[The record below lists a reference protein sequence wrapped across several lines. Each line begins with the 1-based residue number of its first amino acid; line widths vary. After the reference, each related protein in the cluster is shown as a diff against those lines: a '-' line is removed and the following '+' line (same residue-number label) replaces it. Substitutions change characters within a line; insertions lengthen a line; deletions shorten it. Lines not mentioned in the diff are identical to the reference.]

1 MKEGYMNY
9 NRNMIM
15 KQEIE
20 NTDEKSNKF
29 LEEARK

>member
-1 MKEGYMNY
+1 MNY